1 MTRRGWLAA
10 ALVLPTA
17 LCLAAACRKAKTVHW
32 QEKSAAGLELYAQGR
47 YGEALPA
54 AQEAA
59 RLAQE
64 SFAPGDLRTAY
75 ALDLLGKTHRQ
86 LGRLDQAQELFE
98 RALETAAQSL
108 GPDEPK
114 RAHFLD
120 NLAETLMAQGRYDE
134 AEDRYTDSL
143 RLMQRNFGELSV
155 PVSAAYARLAALFIR
170 WGVYEQAEPLIR
182 RLRDIDSRV
191 GASDETAD
199 ASVDAS
205 LCALSLRAGD
215 TEDALQTCG
224 RTLTA
229 RRRLPKNSLDLA
241 EALRGDGLAQLRA
254 GSAGEAGRL
263 VRQALAVYRE
273 RPAADPQ
280 GLRESLLALAEVEGA
295 EGRDAEADRLFTE
308 VLPLYENPYALV
320 KAVLRAGGHYQRRG
334 RLDIAEGLYLQALA
348 KQVASPKADKRD
360 REDLL
365 MRLAEVSV
373 GLGRHE
379 RAEGYLRRALEA
391 NESLHG
397 ELDPSSVAILAALAR
412 VHVAR
417 RRFDRA
423 APWLARLRRLADSR
437 GERSTVRQD
446 ALRRLARLYRDMGRP
461 VQAAKLE
468 VLAGPGS

>member
-17 LCLAAACRKAKTVHW
+17 LCLAAACRKARTVHW
-32 QEKSAAGLELYAQGR
+32 QEKSVAGLELYGQGR
-47 YGEALPA
+47 YGDALPV

-64 SFAPGDLRTAY
+64 AFGPGDLRTAY
-75 ALDLLGKTHRQ
+75 ALDLLGKVHRQ
-86 LGRLDQAQELFE
+86 LGRLEKAEELFTS
-98 RALETAAQSL
+98 ALETGARSL

-120 NLAETLMAQGRYDE
+120 NLAETLMAQGKYDE
-134 AEDRYTDSL
+134 AEDRYSDSL

-155 PVSAAYARLAALFIR
+155 PVSAAYARLATLYTR

-182 RLRDIDSRV
+182 RLQDINARV
-191 GASDETAD
+191 GSSDEAAD
-199 ASVDAS
+199 AAVAAARCEIDRRTGEIDRAREN
-205 LCALSLRAGD
+205 CAQALSL
-215 TEDALQTCG
+215 
-224 RTLTA
+224 
-229 RRRLPKNSLDLA
+229 RRRLPKNHLDLA
-241 EALRGDGLAQLRA
+241 EALRGAGLAHLRS
-254 GSAGEAGRL
+254 GSADEAGRL
-263 VRQALAVYRE
+263 VRQALAVYKD

-280 GLRESLLALAEVEGA
+280 GLRESLLALAEVEA
-295 EGRDAEADRLFTE
+295 ADGRDAESERLFAE
-308 VLPLYENPYALV
+308 VLPLHENPYALV
-320 KAVLRAGGHYQRRG
+320 KAAYRAAGHYQRRG

-379 RAEGYLRRALEA
+379 RAEGFLRRALDV
-391 NESLHG
+391 NEEIHG
-397 ELDPSSVAILAALAR
+397 ELDPSSAAILAALAR
-412 VHVAR
+412 VQVAR

-437 GERSTVRQD
+437 GHGTPTGKG
-446 ALRRLARLYRDMGRP
+446 ALLRLARLYRDMGR
-461 VQAAKLE
+461 VEKAAGLE
-468 VLAGPGS
+468 ALADSGS

>member
-32 QEKSAAGLELYAQGR
+32 QEKSAAGLELYGQGR
-47 YGEALPA
+47 YSEALPV

-64 SFAPGDLRTAY
+64 SFGPGDLRTAY
-75 ALDLLGKTHRQ
+75 ALDFLGRAERQ
-86 LGRLDQAQELFE
+86 LGRLTPAEEHFE
-98 RALETAAQSL
+98 SALQTAAQTL

-120 NLAETLMAQGRYDE
+120 NLAEVLMAQGRYDD

-143 RLMQRNFGELSV
+143 RLMQKNFGEISV

-170 WGVYEQAEPLIR
+170 WGVYEQAKPLIS

-191 GASDETAD
+191 GASDDAAD
-199 ASVDAS
+199 ASVAAS
-205 LCALSLRAGD
+205 LCALSLRAGSA
-215 TEDALQTCG
+215 EDALSACD
-224 RTLTA
+224 RALA
-229 RRRLPKNSLDLA
+229 KRRRLPKNSLDRA
-241 EALRGDGLAQLRA
+241 EALRGAGLAQLRTGGVEEGA
-254 GSAGEAGRL
+254 RRIRE
-263 VRQALAVYRE
+263 ALAVYRE
-273 RPAADPQ
+273 RPAAAPA
-280 GLRESLLALAEVEGA
+280 GLLESLLAAAEAAAA
-295 EGRDAEADRLFTE
+295 EGKDAEAERLFSDA
-308 VLPLYENPYALV
+308 LPLYENPYSLV
-320 KAVLRAGGHYQRRG
+320 KAASRAAGYYQKRG

-348 KQVASPKADKRD
+348 KQVSSPKADKQD

-373 GLGRHE
+373 GLGRQE

-391 NESLHG
+391 NESMHG
-397 ELDPSSVAILAALAR
+397 VFDPSSVPILAALAR
-412 VHVAR
+412 VRLAQR
-417 RRFDRA
+417 RADLA
-423 APWLARLRRLADSR
+423 APWLAKLRRLADSR

-446 ALRRLARLYRDMGRP
+446 ALRRLARIYRDMGRP
-461 VQAAKLE
+461 AQAAKLE
-468 VLAGPGS
+468 ALAEPGS